1 MQALEK
7 IWKEILRRKP
17 LSLWTIPALLLW
29 LASVPYRFVPGIA
42 RRRMKDR
49 VRVALPVIS
58 VGNITVGGTGKT
70 PMVHLLGRHLSEEGF
85 RVGIVSS
92 GYGRESEDSFVEPGY
107 RVRGMSAAETGDEV
121 MLLAMLLPD
130 AVFSVAGVKT
140 DAAMALADSG
150 LVDVI
155 IVDDGFQHYRLHR
168 DLDIVTYDA
177 AIPRRLMKPFPGGV
191 MRERRVSLRR
201 ADVVVITR
209 SNFAR
214 DIGVLQ
220 KRLRKIAP
228 KAAHYTAQFGVE
240 ELVGHDRRWPVKY
253 IEDKSV
259 FLFAGVGNFEP
270 LRRQVSVLAGDLD
283 DAAELSDHQEY
294 DDDLLAELKAVA
306 DDHDSDVIVTTGK
319 DWVKLGDFDFGREI
333 YYLAQS
339 VDLDPGE
346 EQFVAWVQEK
356 LGLRKEA
363 D

>member
-1 MQALEK
+1 MHALES
-7 IWKEILRRKP
+7 IWKKTLRRKR
-17 LSLWTIPALLLW
+17 LSLWTIPAMLLW
-29 LASVPYRFVPGIA
+29 VASVPYRFLPGIA
-42 RRRMKDR
+42 RLRVKDR
-49 VRVALPVIS
+49 VRVPLPVIS

-70 PMVHLLGRHLSEEGF
+70 PMVHLLARHLSEEGF

-92 GYGRESEDSFVEPGY
+92 GYGRESEESFVEPGY
-107 RVRGMSAAETGDEV
+107 RIRNMTAAQIGDEV
-121 MLLAMLLPD
+121 MLLATLLPD
-130 AVFSVAGVKT
+130 VIFSVDDSKT
-140 DAAMALADSG
+140 EAAVRLAESG
-150 LVDVI
+150 LVDLM
-155 IVDDGFQHYRLHR
+155 IVDDGFQHHRLHR

-177 AIPRRLMKPFPGGV
+177 AIPRHLMKPFPGGV
-191 MRERRVSLRR
+191 MRERRVSLKR
-201 ADVVVITR
+201 ADVVVVTR

-228 KAAHYTAQFGVE
+228 KAAHYTAQFGID
-240 ELVGHDRRWPVKY
+240 ELVGRDRHWPIKY

-283 DAAELSDHQEY
+283 DSLELSDHQQY
-294 DDDLLAELKAVA
+294 DPELLAEIKEMA

-346 EQFVAWVQEK
+346 EQLVAWIQAQ
-356 LGLRKEA
+356 LGLQKVA
-363 D
+363 G